1 MSEKLVVME
10 KNGEL
15 SEVHPTCVKAHEAVG
30 WKVSEQAMPAAKTGK
45 PKADDVA
52 AAEEKTAPTPPRRNG
67 KSVIAAEI
75 AAAEIDAAE

>member
-1 MSEKLVVME
+1 MSEKLVLME

-30 WKVSEQAMPAAKTGK
+30 WTVSEQAIPAKAGK
-45 PKADDVA
+45 PKADAVA